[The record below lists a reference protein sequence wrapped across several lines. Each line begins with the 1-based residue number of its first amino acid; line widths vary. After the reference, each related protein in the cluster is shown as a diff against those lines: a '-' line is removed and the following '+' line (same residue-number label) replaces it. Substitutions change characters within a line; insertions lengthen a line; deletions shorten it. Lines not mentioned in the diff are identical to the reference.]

1 MTRVLRDPEWAWV
14 IQRFNEP
21 SVLNVPPMLVV
32 LGLLWPCP
40 MLGTTSRWSARFTHH
55 KSLLLFIPVWGG
67 WVGHFVQWL
76 PQTSGNTAFCWV
88 HSGELWRRALYKL
101 ELTPFF
107 YCVFPSFPS
116 LTPAILHWCCEN
128 LKNPEV
134 CYHLFEIWKSKK
146 RRGAA
151 LLNITTLITENDI
164 QWGIHFLKKR
174 GW

>member
-55 KSLLLFIPVWGG
+55 KSLLLFIPIWGG

-76 PQTSGNTAFCWV
+76 PQTSGNTAVCCV

-107 YCVFPSFPS
+107 CCVFPSFPS
-116 LTPAILHWCCEN
+116 LFRTPAILHRCCEN

-146 RRGAA
+146 KGKG
-151 LLNITTLITENDI
+151 
-164 QWGIHFLKKR
+164 QPF
-174 GW
+174 